1 MSGRIPRWMSTAKHD
16 LRRGDVILVAF
27 PFVASHEVQRKLRP
41 AVVVQADRYNRRRAV
56 VLVAAVTS
64 SRPGV
69 DLPCKVPVEKD
80 SAEGRLAGL
89 RVDSVV
95 DCQTLATLPQD
106 EIVRRIG
113 RFSPVMLSRIDH
125 ALKDA
130 LGIAD
135 S

>member
-1 MSGRIPRWMSTAKHD
+1 MSTAKHD

-64 SRPGV
+64 SRPGA
-69 DLPCKVPVEKD
+69 DLPCKVPVAKD

-95 DCQTLATLPQD
+95 DCRTLATLPQD

-113 RFSPVMLSRIDH
+113 RFSPVILRRIDH
-125 ALKDA
+125 ALRDA
-130 LGIAD
+130 LGIAGA
-135 S
+135 